1 MELADSMEELRRQNE
16 ELVRAIQDAARQLAE
31 LRRDMETVRAE
42 YYKHAHGATSSAG
55 ITTTITLPS

>member
-31 LRRDMETVRAE
+31 LRRDLDRVNGE
-42 YYKHAHGATSSAG
+42 YYKHSHSALNA
-55 ITTTITLPS
+55 LPS